1 MELEIIVSSEVT
13 GPDTGPSASPLPY
26 VGLNVHRGQGTRN
39 GPMGGERKEA
49 LREKGVEGN

>member
-49 LREKGVEGN
+49 LREKGMEGN